1 MLPFQAAPGQ
11 FGPEARE
18 PGLRCWRV
26 EKMKAVPLDPS
37 ELGAF
42 FNGDSYLVLSN
53 RGEEGADLH
62 MWIGGLGG
70 GRLPP
75 GQWRGAGEKH
85 RWREGGWRMSGRSKR
100 KEKRAGMSE
109 CGHEKEGRVPREK
122 GKGGFCEKSSRDEQV
137 ACAMLATQLDN
148 FLGGDPIQH
157 RQVQGYESPEFMSL
171 FPRGISYKEGGV
183 ESGFRRPS
191 SGSGSIP
198 RLYQIKGKRN
208 IRAKEV
214 ELSWDSFNKGD
225 CFILDL
231 GEEEEKANIFEKQKV
246 QEIAALIRDTER
258 HSKVRIMAVSEG
270 EETPEML
277 KVLGPM
283 PSLKG
288 STPEEDSQAD
298 ASNSA
303 SLYKVSDATGSM
315 KLTKVSEKSPFE
327 RDLLVRDDCF
337 ILDNGANGKIFV
349 WKGSGANA
357 EEKKEA
363 LKMADDFIQR
373 MNYPRMKTQVEILPQ
388 DRERAIFKQFFKNWN

>member
-1 MLPFQAAPGQ
+1 MEQQVGASCDSSSRPAPASFSSALNTTQIARMLPFQAAPGQ
-11 FGPEARE
+11 FGPETRE
-18 PGLRCWRV
+18 PGLTCWRV
-26 EKMKAVPLDPS
+26 EKMKAVPMEPS

-62 MWIGGLGG
+62 MWIG
-70 GRLPP
+70 
-75 GQWRGAGEKH
+75 
-85 RWREGGWRMSGRSKR
+85 
-100 KEKRAGMSE
+100 
-109 CGHEKEGRVPREK
+109 
-122 GKGGFCEKSSRDEQV
+122 EKSSRDEQV

-171 FPRGISYKEGGV
+171 FPRGVSYKVGGV
-183 ESGFRRPS
+183 DSGFRRTP
-191 SGSGSIP
+191 SGSGP
-198 RLYQIKGKRN
+198 VHRLYQIKGKRN

-214 ELSWDSFNKGD
+214 ELSWESFNKGD

-231 GEEEEKANIFEKQKV
+231 GETIVSWIGSQANVFEKQKV
-246 QEIAALIRDTER
+246 REIATLIRDTER
-258 HSKVRIMAVSEG
+258 HGKARITDVSEG

-283 PSLKG
+283 PGLKE
-288 STPEEDSQAD
+288 STPEEDFQAD

-315 KLTKVSEKSPFE
+315 KLTKVSEKSPFQK
-327 RDLLVRDDCF
+327 DLLVRDDCF

-349 WKGSGANA
+349 WRGSGANA

-363 LKMADDFIQR
+363 LTMADDFIQQ

-388 DRERAIFKQFFKNWN
+388 GRERVVFKQFFKNWS